1 MAKKRFIDP
10 VALKKALHYDP
21 DTGVFTKLSD
31 SSRRSD
37 YPKGFKYSQRP
48 MWDSYVQIKVD
59 GQYYAAHRLAWVYMT
74 GEQPDI
80 IDHINGLRHDN
91 SWSNLRN
98 GTHRDNCLNKKQ
110 HRKKNGTYIPYLGI
124 TQGE

>member
-1 MAKKRFIDP
+1 MAKKLFIDP
-10 VALKKALHYDP
+10 VELKKALHYDP
-21 DTGVFTKLSD
+21 DTGVFTKLSPK
-31 SSRRSD
+31 SKRRD
-37 YPKGFKYSQRP
+37 YPQGFKYAQRP
-48 MWDSYVQIKVD
+48 EWDSYIHIRVGDKS
-59 GQYYAAHRLAWVYMT
+59 YAAHRLAWVYMT

-80 IDHINGLRHDN
+80 IDHVNGLRHDN

-98 GTHRDNCLNKKQ
+98 GTMKDNAQNKKQ